1 MNEKLKWKIGE
12 TCTSIDARKARVV
25 KLGKEDELVRV
36 DNKVIKIKQKSD
48 KDLNEKRYTFLKRSG
63 SQGYE
68 FIGRLRLFS
77 GGTTS
82 PKFREWIFESGR
94 EGTDIG
100 EIFNNTQECCRAMGV
115 SPHKGYLQGS
125 RYGELWFPQE
135 GNEAYSNVYDKK
147 SGTLKEYVPNRYFFE
162 KVSDGYKFLG
172 SFKFVGIEN
181 NASIWELDMNGDNTS
196 ILESKKILLESSY
209 QLILTGAPG
218 TGKTFMARRLA
229 AEMIGCEVE
238 ELKNQEQFSFVQFHP
253 GYDYSDFVIGLKPK
267 LDEGSKQVV
276 FEWKDGIFK
285 TLCDKAKTNNNKKF
299 VMVIDEINRADLSR
313 VFGELFFCLEEG
325 YRGDEITLPNGGTF
339 TIPDNVYIIGTMND
353 IDRSVES
360 MDFALRRRFAWHE
373 VKAEDTGEQI
383 IWSAPKVGEL
393 DKNTALKKMRKVN
406 DGLKELGFDEA
417 YKLGG
422 AYFKKIEKYASAP
435 GNKWDSLWD
444 NHIVVILREYLRGRR
459 DAKKALETLKAA
471 YDKAGTGSAPKNE
484 SEGSIQQPNAE
495 Q

>member
-12 TCTSIDARKARVV
+12 TCTSIDARKAGVV

-36 DNKVIKIKQKSD
+36 DNKVIKIKQKSN
-48 KDLNEKRYTFLKRSG
+48 KDLKDPRYTFLKRSG

-68 FIGRLRLFS
+68 FIGCLRLFS

-82 PKFREWIFESGR
+82 PKSREWIFESGL
-94 EGTDIG
+94 EGTEVG
-100 EIFNNTQECCRAMGV
+100 KIFNDTQECCRARGV
-115 SPHKGYLQGS
+115 TPHKGHLQSS
-125 RYGELWFPQE
+125 RYQDLWFPQE

-162 KVSDGYKFLG
+162 KVPDGYKFLG

-181 NASIWELDMNGDNTS
+181 NASIWELDMNDET
-196 ILESKKILLESSY
+196 LESEKILLETNH

-285 TLCDKAKTNNNKKF
+285 TLCDKAKTNNKKF
-299 VMVIDEINRADLSR
+299 VMFIDEINRADLSR

-325 YRGDEITLPNGGTF
+325 YRGDEITLPNGEEF

-373 VKAEDTGEQI
+373 VKAKDTGKQI
-383 IWSAPKVGEL
+383 IWSADVEEA
-393 DKNTALKKMRKVN
+393 DKKTALAKMQTVN
-406 DGLKELGFDEA
+406 KALTSEELKFGEA

-459 DAKKALETLKAA
+459 DAEKALKMLKAA
-471 YDKAGTGSAPKNE
+471 YDEAGTGSAPKNE
-484 SEGSIQQPNAE
+484 AEGSIQQPNAE